1 MRITFT
7 QSGGFV
13 GAVRGCRIDAAT
25 LPVEERLR
33 LEGLVAA
40 SGLDA
45 SLERFGA
52 AGRDRRQ
59 YEIRIDRGDDEVRVC
74 CDEACLPDPARPLV
88 RFLVQRATPR
98 RPGWEDEAER
108 RVVPTAAPATTDA
121 AAWGRFE
128 GQVVARWHD
137 DGREMTLV
145 EPFAYLDPRAVRWEA
160 PAGAVVNGASIP
172 RAFWSVIGGPFSG
185 RFRNASV
192 VHDVACVERTRD
204 WQDVHRMFYE
214 ACRCGGVAAVTAKTM
229 YYAVYHYGPRWRV
242 EERRTIVAGAPVV
255 ERLVRDET
263 PPPPS
268 AATADAIVTWFATH
282 DVAAEAIPMLPVPPA
297 G

>member
-13 GAVRGCRIDAAT
+13 GAVRGCLIDAAA
-25 LPVEERLR
+25 LPAEERLR
-33 LEGLVAA
+33 LEGLVAG

-52 AGRDRRQ
+52 AGRDVRQ
-59 YEIRIDRGDDEVRVC
+59 YEIRIDRGGDEVRVC
-74 CDEACLPDPARPLV
+74 VDDACLPEPARPLV
-88 RFLVQRATPR
+88 RFLAERATPR
-98 RPGWEDEAER
+98 RPGWEADEPE
-108 RVVPTAAPATTDA
+108 PGMQPQTAAVA
-121 AAWGRFE
+121 AVSWGRFE

-145 EPFAYLDPRAVRWEA
+145 EPFAYFDPRAVRWEA

-192 VHDVACVERTRD
+192 VHDVACVERSRD
-204 WQDVHRMFYE
+204 WRDVHRMFYE

-229 YYAVYHYGPRWRV
+229 YYAVHHYGPRWSV
-242 EERRTIVAGAPVV
+242 EERRSIVAGAPVV
-255 ERLVRDET
+255 ERVVRDET

-268 AATADAIVTWFATH
+268 AATAEAIVTWFAAH
-282 DVAAEAIPMLPVPPA
+282 DVAAEAIPMLPVPP
-297 G
+297 GR